1 MKKIKIFIILFLSM
15 ILVCSCQK
23 NQMTE
28 IILENGSI
36 YKISKTNDKNEVRSI
51 FQSLTVQRQRHTI

>member
-1 MKKIKIFIILFLSM
+1 MKKIKIFIILFLS
-15 ILVCSCQK
+15 IVLVCSCQK

-36 YKISKTNDKNEVRSI
+36 YKISKTNDKN
-51 FQSLTVQRQRHTI
+51 